1 MSHIEQA
8 EQQAELQKRL
18 WAVANDLRGNMDASE
33 YRNYIL
39 GLIFYRFLSE
49 KVENY
54 ANELLQDDD
63 VDFADAEQDADLM
76 QDLKDEVIDVLGF
89 FIEPRYLFMTM
100 VKKINA
106 GDFDVEMLQ
115 NAINEVQNST
125 LGKESENDFKGL
137 FEDLD
142 LQSSR
147 LGNTV
152 AKRSELIAKVI
163 LSLSNID
170 FGEQDIKIDILG
182 DAYEYL
188 IGQFAAS
195 AGKKAGEFYTP
206 QQVSKLLARI
216 VTTGKDRLKTVY
228 DPTMGSGSLL
238 LQLGNYATIGN
249 YYGQEINGTTYNLA
263 RMNLLMHEVSYNR
276 FDLRQGDTLEEDH
289 FDDLT
294 FDAVVTNHLIRL
306 SGIQMI
312 N

>member
-89 FIEPRYLFMTM
+89 FIEPRYLFTTM

-125 LGKESENDFKGL
+125 LGKESESDFKGL

-147 LGNTV
+147 LERV
-152 AKRSELIAKVI
+152 
-163 LSLSNID
+163 
-170 FGEQDIKIDILG
+170 
-182 DAYEYL
+182 
-188 IGQFAAS
+188 
-195 AGKKAGEFYTP
+195 
-206 QQVSKLLARI
+206 
-216 VTTGKDRLKTVY
+216 
-228 DPTMGSGSLL
+228 
-238 LQLGNYATIGN
+238 
-249 YYGQEINGTTYNLA
+249 
-263 RMNLLMHEVSYNR
+263 
-276 FDLRQGDTLEEDH
+276 
-289 FDDLT
+289 
-294 FDAVVTNHLIRL
+294 
-306 SGIQMI
+306 
-312 N
+312 

>member
-89 FIEPRYLFMTM
+89 FIEPRYLFTTM

-115 NAINEVQNST
+115 NAINEVQNS
-125 LGKESENDFKGL
+125 
-137 FEDLD
+137 
-142 LQSSR
+142 
-147 LGNTV
+147 
-152 AKRSELIAKVI
+152 
-163 LSLSNID
+163 
-170 FGEQDIKIDILG
+170 
-182 DAYEYL
+182 
-188 IGQFAAS
+188 
-195 AGKKAGEFYTP
+195 
-206 QQVSKLLARI
+206 
-216 VTTGKDRLKTVY
+216 
-228 DPTMGSGSLL
+228 
-238 LQLGNYATIGN
+238 
-249 YYGQEINGTTYNLA
+249 
-263 RMNLLMHEVSYNR
+263 
-276 FDLRQGDTLEEDH
+276 
-289 FDDLT
+289 
-294 FDAVVTNHLIRL
+294 
-306 SGIQMI
+306 
-312 N
+312 

>member
-89 FIEPRYLFMTM
+89 FIEPRYLFTTM

-125 LGKESENDFKGL
+125 LGKESESDFKGL

-216 VTTGKDRLKTVY
+216 VTAGKDRLKTVY

-249 YYGQEINGTTYNLA
+249 YYG
-263 RMNLLMHEVSYNR
+263 
-276 FDLRQGDTLEEDH
+276 
-289 FDDLT
+289 
-294 FDAVVTNHLIRL
+294 
-306 SGIQMI
+306 
-312 N
+312 

>member
-63 VDFADAEQDADLM
+63 VDFADAEQDAELM

-89 FIEPRYLFMTM
+89 FIEPRYLFTTM

-216 VTTGKDRLKTVY
+216 VMAGKDRLKTVY

-249 YYGQEINGTTYNLA
+249 
-263 RMNLLMHEVSYNR
+263 
-276 FDLRQGDTLEEDH
+276 
-289 FDDLT
+289 
-294 FDAVVTNHLIRL
+294 
-306 SGIQMI
+306 
-312 N
+312 